1 MIEAKQLRK
10 VFDDFVAVEDIT
22 FSVGTGELLAVLGP
36 NGAGKTTT
44 VRMMTSIL
52 VPTSGTCQ
60 IAGFDVVKQP
70 AQVRGH
76 VGVLTEQHGLYERMK
91 ALEYLDFFGRI
102 YHIDRDTLK
111 KDALRLME
119 RFDLTDALDRR
130 IGDYSKGMKQ
140 KLSLVRAL
148 IHNPPVL
155 LLDEPTSA
163 MDPQSSKL
171 VRDAIIELQKDRRT
185 FLITTHNL
193 AEAQALANQIAIIR
207 RGRIVA
213 RGTFEELRRRFA
225 GEPLM
230 ELRVNGSL
238 SGALEAAAGLVTIQ
252 EQGENWLRFISQQ
265 PERDNPA
272 LLAKLIGLGVEV
284 VTLAPITQTL
294 EDVYLNVVKE
304 DEADERIQRI
314 AQ

>member
-1 MIEAKQLRK
+1 MIEVNQLRK

-22 FSVGTGELLAVLGP
+22 FTVNAGEVLAVLGP

-52 VPTSGTCQ
+52 VPTSGTCTV
-60 IAGFDVVKQP
+60 AGFDVVKQ
-70 AQVRGH
+70 AAKVRAH

-91 ALEYLDFFGRI
+91 ALEYLGFFGQIYRI
-102 YHIDRDTLK
+102 DPATLK

-119 RFDLTDALDRR
+119 RFDLIDALDRR

-140 KLSLVRAL
+140 KLSLVRAM
-148 IHNPPVL
+148 IHNPQVL

-171 VRDAIIELQKDRRT
+171 VRDAIIELQKDQRT

-193 AEAQALANQIAIIR
+193 AEAQTLANQIAIIR

-213 RGTFEELRRRFA
+213 RGTFDELRRRFA

-238 SGALEAAAGLVTIQ
+238 NGAMAAVAGLVTVK
-252 EQGENWLRFISQQ
+252 ETGDNWLRFVSQQ

-304 DEADERIQRI
+304 DEADERIQRVV
-314 AQ
+314 Q

>member
-1 MIEAKQLRK
+1 MIETHQLRK
-10 VFDDFVAVEDIT
+10 VFDGFTAVEDIT
-22 FSVGTGELLAVLGP
+22 LSVGKGEVLAVLGP

-52 VPTSGTCQ
+52 VPTSGTCH
-60 IAGFDVVKQP
+60 IAGYDVVKEP
-70 AQVRGH
+70 AKVRAS

-91 ALEYLDFFGRI
+91 ALEYLDFFGKVYR
-102 YHIDRDTLK
+102 IDRATLRR
-111 KDALRLME
+111 DAVRLME
-119 RFDLTDALDRR
+119 RFDLAHALDRR

-163 MDPQSSKL
+163 MDPQSAKL
-171 VRDAIIELQKDRRT
+171 VRDAIIDLQKDNRT

-238 SGALEAAAGLVTIQ
+238 NGATAAAAGLVDVR
-252 EQGENWLRFISQQ
+252 ESGENWLRFTTQQ

-272 LLAKLIGLGVEV
+272 LLRALAGLGVEV
-284 VTLAPITQTL
+284 VTLAPLTQTL
-294 EDVYLNVVKE
+294 EDVYLNVVRE
-304 DEADERIQRI
+304 DESNEHVRHI

>member
-1 MIEAKQLRK
+1 MIEVQNLRK
-10 VFDDFVAVEDIT
+10 VFDGFVAVEDISLT
-22 FSVGTGELLAVLGP
+22 VQEGEVLAVLGP

-52 VPTSGTCQ
+52 KPTSGTCR
-60 IAGFDVVKQP
+60 IAGYDVIKQA
-70 AQVRGH
+70 AQVRAS

-91 ALEYLDFFGRI
+91 ALEYLDFFGQIYRI
-102 YHIDRDTLK
+102 DKHV
-111 KDALRLME
+111 LRRNAMALME
-119 RFDLTDALDRR
+119 RFDLAEAVDRR

-163 MDPQSSKL
+163 MDPQSAKL

-193 AEAQALANQIAIIR
+193 TEAQSLANQIAILR

-213 RGTFEELRRRFA
+213 KGTFEELRRRFV
-225 GEPLM
+225 GDPLM

-238 SGALEAAAGLVTIQ
+238 NGATEAAAGVVRVT
-252 EQGENWLRFISQQ
+252 ESGENWLRFVTRQ

-272 LLAKLIGLGVEV
+272 LLSTLAGLNIEV
-284 VTLAPITQTL
+284 VTLAPVSQTL

-304 DEADERIQRI
+304 DEANELSRTTS
-314 AQ
+314 A

>member
-1 MIEAKQLRK
+1 MIEANHLRK

-22 FSVGTGELLAVLGP
+22 LKVGAGEVLAVLGP

-52 VPTSGTCQ
+52 VPTSGTCSV
-60 IAGFDVVKQP
+60 AGFDVVTHAP
-70 AQVRGH
+70 QVRSN

-91 ALEYLDFFGRI
+91 ALEYLDFFGQV
-102 YHIDRDTLK
+102 YHINRDTLK
-111 KDALRLME
+111 KDATRLME
-119 RFDLTDALDRR
+119 RFDLIDAVDRR

-163 MDPQSSKL
+163 MDPQSAKL
-171 VRDAIIELQKDRRT
+171 VRDAIIDLQKDKRT

-213 RGTFEELRRRFA
+213 QGTFEELRRRFA

-230 ELRVNGSL
+230 ELRVNGAL
-238 SGALEAAAGLVTIQ
+238 NGAIEATAGLVTIQ
-252 EQGENWLRFISQQ
+252 ETGDGWLRFISQQ

-304 DEADERIQRI
+304 DEADERIQSV